1 MPNRTENLTLS
12 RRLFLTAAGAA
23 GVGSHGAFAAEPNP
37 FTALETRIG
46 GMVGVGAIDT
56 ATGKFVGHWPD
67 MRFAMCSTFK
77 WLLAAQ
83 CLSLSDKGQLK
94 LSESLPLIEADLL
107 EYAPVTKANVAKGAM
122 TVAELCRA
130 MVEVSDNTAA
140 NLVLARVGG
149 PPAFTAYCRSIGDQS
164 TRLDRNEPSLN
175 TNFAGDQRDTTTPR
189 AMVQTLQTVL
199 TGDVL
204 SRAGRDTLI
213 GWMVAS
219 TTGLARLRAGLPK
232 DWKVGDKTGTGT
244 RAAINDV
251 AIAWPPGRKPIVIA
265 AYLSGSRADSATLND
280 AHAEIARLVVSLL
293 G

>member
-1 MPNRTENLTLS
+1 MK
-12 RRLFLTAAGAA
+12 RRLFLAGAA
-23 GVGSHGAFAAEPNP
+23 AAGLNGRAVIAAEPNP

-46 GMVGVGAIDT
+46 GLVGVGAIDT

-83 CLSLSDKGQLK
+83 CLALSDKGELK
-94 LSESLPLIEADLL
+94 LSEPVNFTEADLL
-107 EYAPVTKANVAKGAM
+107 EYAPVAKLNIAKGAM
-122 TVAELCRA
+122 TLAALCQA

-140 NLVLARVGG
+140 NLVLARLGG
-149 PPAFTAYCRSIGDQS
+149 PPALTAFCRSLGDKS

-189 AMVQTLQTVL
+189 AMAQTLQTVL

-204 SRAGRDTLI
+204 SRAAKDTLI

-219 TTGLARLRAGLPK
+219 KTGLERLRAGLPK
-232 DWKVGDKTGTGT
+232 VWKVGDKTGTGS
-244 RAAINDV
+244 RASVNDV

-265 AYLSGSRADSATLND
+265 AYLSGSRADAPTLNA
-280 AHAEIARLVVSLL
+280 AHAEIAQLVVKLL